1 MCTVRVLVWK
11 SSGRLADGRVI
22 IYFVESP
29 GLGRASVPDRRPL
42 AAPAAGAP
50 SPDTA
55 RGPDLQS
62 PGLRWDAL
70 TGEWV
75 VIAAQRQDRTFL
87 PPTQECPLCPSRPG
101 RLTEIPAADYDVVVF
116 ENRFPSLRGAVPTPD
131 PRTPGPPTP
140 GPPTLDPR
148 TLAPQ
153 APGPQARVGP
163 LETGGVAG
171 RPAIGRCEVVCF
183 TADHNASFA
192 QLSPRRVRTV
202 LEAWAD
208 RTTVLQ
214 AAPGIEQVYCFENR
228 GEEIG
233 VTLHHPHGQ
242 IYGFPFVTPRT
253 ARALGQAQAY
263 AAARRGNLF
272 DDMVAG
278 EVAAGTRIVAR
289 NEHWTAFVPAAA
301 RWPFEILLFPA
312 RRVPAL
318 PELDEAARVAFC
330 DIYLDLLRRF
340 DALFG
345 LPLPYIAAWHQA
357 PAGDAFAHREFG
369 LHLQLISIRRAP
381 GKLKYL
387 AGTESGMGVWI
398 NDILPEEAA
407 NSLREAG

>member
-1 MCTVRVLVWK
+1 
-11 SSGRLADGRVI
+11 
-22 IYFVESP
+22 
-29 GLGRASVPDRRPL
+29 
-42 AAPAAGAP
+42 AP
-50 SPDTA
+50 SP
-55 RGPDLQS
+55 Q
-62 PGLRWDAL
+62 
-70 TGEWV
+70 
-75 VIAAQRQDRTFL
+75 AQ
-87 PPTQECPLCPSRPG
+87 
-101 RLTEIPAADYDVVVF
+101 
-116 ENRFPSLRGAVPTPD
+116 
-131 PRTPGPPTP
+131 
-140 GPPTLDPR
+140 
-148 TLAPQ
+148 
-153 APGPQARVGP
+153 VGP

-357 PAGDAFAHREFG
+357 PAGDAFARREFG

-407 NSLREAG
+407 SSLREAG